1 MYYLQKDSKIVVAD
15 SDWERLRG
23 TIDHLPDFSVA
34 DICEGELETGYDG
47 AWYLPGTAPVRPME
61 ETAEEVRQQRNLLLS
76 VTDRYMLA
84 DFPIAEDEREQYR
97 QYRQYLRDIPEK
109 AAFPNVSVLTFE
121 EWQNQF

>member
-1 MYYLQKDSKIVVAD
+1 MFKLGDQLTVENYAAAAEWCNQGNRYTIKNRQIVEIPAP
-15 SDWERLRG
+15 SPEEQ
-23 TIDHLPDFSVA
+23 A
-34 DICEGELETGYDG
+34 MDIRSMRD
-47 AWYLPGTAPVRPME
+47 A
-61 ETAEEVRQQRNLLLS
+61 LLS
-76 VTDRYMLA
+76 ATDKYMLA